1 MSDGGRAVAGP
12 GGAPR
17 AGFAALV
24 GWTNV
29 GKSTL
34 LNRLVGEKVAAVAE
48 VPQTTRDRITG
59 IRTIPGRGQIVFV
72 DTPGFHRPA
81 HRMNRAMVELA
92 RQVLSSVD
100 AVLVVLDAARGL
112 GAGDREVARAAAGSG
127 GALVAVLNKIDRVR
141 PKSKLLPMMR
151 VVVEEW
157 GLPEAIPVSAL
168 TGEGCGQL
176 LEHVLARLPEGP
188 PLFPED
194 QLTDRPERVL
204 AAEWIRERL
213 LQRLREEL
221 PHATAVLVDR
231 WRKRDSGLVEVEAT
245 ILVERESQKKI
256 VIGKG
261 GALLKEVG
269 MEARRRIEALLGTP
283 VFLRLW
289 VEVRPHWRDDEATL
303 RELGLA

>member
-1 MSDGGRAVAGP
+1 MSDGGPAPA
-12 GGAPR
+12 GAPR
-17 AGFAALV
+17 AGVAAIV

-34 LNRLVGEKVAAVAE
+34 FNRLVGEKVAAVAE
-48 VPQTTRDRITG
+48 VSQTTRNRITG
-59 IRTIPGRGQIVFV
+59 VRTIPGRGQIAFV

-81 HRMNRAMVELA
+81 HRLNRAMVEAA
-92 RQVLSSVD
+92 RQALSGAD

-112 GAGDREVARAAAGSG
+112 GAGDREVARAAAHSG
-127 GALVAVLNKIDRVR
+127 GALAVLNKIDRVR

-157 GLPEAIPVSAL
+157 GLPEAVPVSAL
-168 TGEGCGQL
+168 TGEGCGRL
-176 LEHVLARLPEGP
+176 LELVLARLPEGP

-194 QLTDRPERVL
+194 HLTDQPERAL

-213 LQRLREEL
+213 LQHLRQEL

-231 WRKRDSGLVEVEAT
+231 WREREGGLVEVEAT
-245 ILVERESQKKI
+245 ILVERESQKGI
-256 VIGKG
+256 VIGEG
-261 GALLKEVG
+261 GALLKRVG
-269 MEARRRIEALLGTP
+269 TEARRRIEALLGTR

-289 VEVRPHWRDDEATL
+289 VEVRPDWRDDEATL
-303 RELGLA
+303 RQLGLA